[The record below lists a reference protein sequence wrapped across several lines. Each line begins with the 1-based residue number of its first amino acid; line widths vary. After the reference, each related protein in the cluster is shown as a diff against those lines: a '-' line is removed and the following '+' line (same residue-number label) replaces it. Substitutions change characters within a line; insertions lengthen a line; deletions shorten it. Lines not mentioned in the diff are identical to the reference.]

1 MKITPY
7 TIVNSFSM
15 IPIITFQWDVGEFS
29 LDMGWGRWF
38 IYLELDNRREK
49 KLDFLVNQ
57 AQELNLGW
65 EDKEDEKYTKL
76 KVIEELENYIND
88 VYENGNLSDDQFGR
102 LLKIQENRIKA
113 LRKNGE

>member
-15 IPIITFQWDVGEFS
+15 IPIITFQWGVGEFS

-65 EDKEDEKYTKL
+65 EDKEDD
-76 KVIEELENYIND
+76 VHRCEEGI
-88 VYENGNLSDDQFGR
+88 F
-102 LLKIQENRIKA
+102 
-113 LRKNGE
+113 